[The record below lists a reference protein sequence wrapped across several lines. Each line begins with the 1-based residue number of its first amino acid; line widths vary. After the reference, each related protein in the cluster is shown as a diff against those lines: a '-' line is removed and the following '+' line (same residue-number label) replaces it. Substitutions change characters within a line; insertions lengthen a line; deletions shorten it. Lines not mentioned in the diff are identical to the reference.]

1 MSNFTKEQ
9 LKEIEEK
16 IIFNLKQVYDPEIPV
31 NVYDLG
37 LIYKID
43 FEQKDP
49 YLYVTITMT
58 LTSPACPVAD
68 ALIDQ
73 VKYVTQA
80 VELVDEAY
88 VHLVFDPVW
97 NKEMISEEGKDLLMM
112 NGTMI

>member
-9 LKEIEEK
+9 IEDVEKK

-31 NVYDLG
+31 NIYDLG
-37 LIYKID
+37 LIYKI
-43 FEQKDP
+43 EIEEKEP
-49 YLYVTITMT
+49 YLHATVTMT

-80 VELVDEAY
+80 VDLVDEAY
-88 VHLVFDPVW
+88 VHLVFDPQW
-97 NKEMISEEGKDLLMM
+97 DKEMISEEGKDELMM
-112 NGTMI
+112 NGTII